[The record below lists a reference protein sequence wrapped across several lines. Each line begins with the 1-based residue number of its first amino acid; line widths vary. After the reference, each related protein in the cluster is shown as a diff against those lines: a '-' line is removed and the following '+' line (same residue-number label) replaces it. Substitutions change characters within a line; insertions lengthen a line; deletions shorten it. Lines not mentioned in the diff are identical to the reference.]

1 MVQAL
6 NPKESPKELC
16 AEIFIDYDV
25 HIKLYL
31 ISFIQIKIRET

>member
-6 NPKESPKELC
+6 NPKESPKDIY
-16 AEIFIDYDV
+16 AEIFIDYDM

-31 ISFIQIKIRET
+31 ISFI